1 MSACRRIDLDRFR
14 RADVWMPMT
23 ALVVCVQTGCSMPML
38 NASASGELGKM
49 RTLIAEGQDV
59 NVRFPLVGTGPL
71 IVAAG
76 HGHADM
82 VRVLLDAGA
91 DINATDASGWTALHA
106 AAAKGDRATVVLLL
120 ERGAVVPDH
129 HWYLPSPLSIAQ
141 TLGYTDIIPLF
152 ERRDEETV
160 FRPSR

>member
-1 MSACRRIDLDRFR
+1 MVLA
-14 RADVWMPMT
+14 
-23 ALVVCVQTGCSMPML
+23 ALVGWLQPGCSLSML
-38 NASASGELGKM
+38 NAAASGELGKM
-49 RTLIAEGQDV
+49 QTLIAQGHDV

-76 HGHADM
+76 HGHVDM

-91 DINATDASGWTALHA
+91 DINAADASGWTALHA

-120 ERGAVVPDH
+120 ERGAFVPDH

-141 TLGYTDIIPLF
+141 TLGYAEIIPLVQ
-152 ERRDEETV
+152 RRE
-160 FRPSR
+160 